1 MKKLLVVSTLI
12 ISCLLPEAVLA
23 ADAATVRDADKVLIL
38 MLFDENCKKWCPKV
52 RPILAELK
60 TQYGEKVAIHEL
72 DVTQSVLKTST
83 DTAKQLGVLPFLK
96 GALDYVPLVGI
107 FTRKRQLV
115 KELSGLKTK
124 ETYDKFV
131 EKALG
136 AG

>member
-1 MKKLLVVSTLI
+1 MTKFLIVSILI
-12 ISCLLPEAVLA
+12 VSCLLPEGALA
-23 ADAATVRDADKVLIL
+23 SEATVRDADKVLIL

-60 TQYGEKVAIHEL
+60 TQYGEKIAIHEL
-72 DVTQSVLKTST
+72 DVTQTELKAST
-83 DTAKQLGVLPFLK
+83 ETARQLGVLPFLK

>member
-1 MKKLLVVSTLI
+1 MAKFLIVSILI
-12 ISCLLPEAVLA
+12 ICCLLPEAALA
-23 ADAATVRDADKVLIL
+23 ADANVRDADKVLIL

-60 TQYGEKVAIHEL
+60 TQYGEKIAIHEL
-72 DVTQSVLKTST
+72 DVTQAELKNST
-83 DTAKQLGVLPFLK
+83 ETAKQLGVLPFLK